1 MIEIDG
7 ASGEGG
13 GQIIRTSVALSALT
27 GKKVKIT
34 NIRAKRRNPGLQ
46 AQHKAAID
54 AVAKVCNAKVDGNRI
69 GSKEII
75 FDPGKIRGGSLSLNI
90 GTAGSTALVLQA
102 LMIPAMRAE
111 KPLEMKITGGTTNKW
126 APSISYLSNV
136 TLSLLKRSGYRGE
149 IELIKHGF
157 YPTGGG
163 LVEARLRKCELE
175 KIDLADRGK
184 LVSVNGLC
192 TSTEDLKKAQVA
204 ERMQSFLR
212 SKLFNEFQIAPNV
225 KTNYVKS
232 ASTGGGCDLFAV
244 YEDSI
249 IGAASVAERGVRAE
263 DVAREAMEFIVSA
276 HKSNTALDMHMADQ
290 IIPYLA
296 IAGGSVSVE
305 KITGHV
311 RTNMWVCEQFL
322 GTNFQI
328 DEDLK
333 TISCLR
339 TL

>member
-7 ASGEGG
+7 AYLEGG
-13 GQIIRTSVALSALT
+13 GQIVRTSVALSALT

-34 NIRAKRRNPGLQ
+34 DIRAKRRNPGLQ

-54 AVAKVCNAKVDGNRI
+54 AVARLCNAKVDGNRI
-69 GSKEII
+69 GGKEIT
-75 FDPGKIRGGSLSLNI
+75 FDPGKIKGGSLSLNI

-102 LMIPAMRAE
+102 LMLPAMYAE
-111 KPLEMKITGGTTNKW
+111 KPLEISIIGGTTNKW

-136 TLSLLKRSGYRGE
+136 TLPLLKKFGYKGE
-149 IELIKHGF
+149 IILQKHGF

-175 KIDLADRGK
+175 KIDLMDRGK

-204 ERMQSFLR
+204 DRMQSFLR

-249 IGAASVAERGVRAE
+249 IGAASVAERGVRSE
-263 DVAREAMEFIVSA
+263 DVAQEALDFLISA
-276 HKSNTALDMHMADQ
+276 HKSGAALDMHMADQ

-311 RTNMWVCEQFL
+311 RTNMLVCEQFL
-322 GTNFQI
+322 GVKFEV
-328 DEDLK
+328 DEQHK
-333 TISCLR
+333 IISVVR
-339 TL
+339 AP